1 MPENSRRTEGGFT
14 PRDFSPCG
22 ICLDRGEPI
31 LLSNPGRLFTY
42 FDQALPAIIEG
53 LVLPLY
59 GVGRRPIGTIW
70 IVSHDAQH
78 QFDQEHCRLMSRL
91 ADFSALAIER
101 VAARKT
107 LERNRAELTRIA
119 QDNSHL
125 AAIVAS
131 SGDAIIGEALSGKIT
146 SWNPG
151 ATWMFGYTAEEMIG
165 KPLALMQVP
174 GHDDDSLAILER
186 IRGGERVHNYETIR
200 RRKDGTI
207 LHVSLILSPIYDAE
221 GRLIGASKIARDI
234 TAAHLAADALRQSE
248 ARLQDLQTDLL
259 HVSRLSAMG
268 QIAAMMAHELNQ
280 PLSAIANYVNA
291 GRRLLTGGGP
301 EKLKK
306 LSDALERAA
315 EQAMWAGQIIG
326 ALRSFVTRAETK
338 KQPEP
343 VAEIVEEASR
353 LALISARRHGVRI
366 QLHLA
371 SNSDLVLVDR
381 IQIQQV
387 LLNLML
393 NAVEAM
399 VECDRREITIST
411 RSKGQTIEVSVTDT
425 GPGLAPEIS
434 AQLFQPFVSTKR
446 NGMGMGLS
454 ICRSI
459 IDAHNGDLWSEPNPG
474 EGTIFRFTLRA
485 A

>member
-1 MPENSRRTEGGFT
+1 MTT
-14 PRDFSPCG
+14 
-22 ICLDRGEPI
+22 
-31 LLSNPGRLFTY
+31 
-42 FDQALPAIIEG
+42 
-53 LVLPLY
+53 
-59 GVGRRPIGTIW
+59 
-70 IVSHDAQH
+70 
-78 QFDQEHCRLMSRL
+78 
-91 ADFSALAIER
+91 
-101 VAARKT
+101 
-107 LERNRAELTRIA
+107 
-119 QDNSHL
+119 
-125 AAIVAS
+125 
-131 SGDAIIGEALSGKIT
+131 
-146 SWNPG
+146 
-151 ATWMFGYTAEEMIG
+151 TAWPFW
-165 KPLALMQVP
+165 K
-174 GHDDDSLAILER
+174 R

-207 LHVSLILSPIYDAE
+207 LHVSLTLSPIYDAE

-291 GRRLLTGGGP
+291 GRRLLTGGSP

-425 GPGLAPEIS
+425 GPGLAPEIRRSCSSPSCPQS
-434 AQLFQPFVSTKR
+434 ATAWGWDCPSAA
-446 NGMGMGLS
+446 
-454 ICRSI
+454 RSSMRI
-459 IDAHNGDLWSEPNPG
+459 T
-474 EGTIFRFTLRA
+474 GTCGANRTPVKARFFASL
-485 A
+485 

>member
-1 MPENSRRTEGGFT
+1 MTSSEESKSITADDLLITELLAQRPLRAPDLAAENEALYELGRLLIETPETLQKHFVELAFKLCGAGSAGISLLERSEPGAEIFRWTALAGKFASYEGGFT

-101 VAARKT
+101 AAARKT

-131 SGDAIIGEALSGKIT
+131 SGDAIMGEALSGKIT

-151 ATWMFGYTAEEMIG
+151 ATRMFGYTAEEMIG

-186 IRGGERVHNYETIR
+186 IRGGERVHNLRQY
-200 RRKDGTI
+200 
-207 LHVSLILSPIYDAE
+207 
-221 GRLIGASKIARDI
+221 
-234 TAAHLAADALRQSE
+234 TAART
-248 ARLQDLQTDLL
+248 ARSCTS
-259 HVSRLSAMG
+259 H
-268 QIAAMMAHELNQ
+268 
-280 PLSAIANYVNA
+280 
-291 GRRLLTGGGP
+291 
-301 EKLKK
+301 
-306 LSDALERAA
+306 
-315 EQAMWAGQIIG
+315 
-326 ALRSFVTRAETK
+326 
-338 KQPEP
+338 
-343 VAEIVEEASR
+343 
-353 LALISARRHGVRI
+353 
-366 QLHLA
+366 
-371 SNSDLVLVDR
+371 
-381 IQIQQV
+381 
-387 LLNLML
+387 
-393 NAVEAM
+393 
-399 VECDRREITIST
+399 
-411 RSKGQTIEVSVTDT
+411 
-425 GPGLAPEIS
+425 
-434 AQLFQPFVSTKR
+434 
-446 NGMGMGLS
+446 
-454 ICRSI
+454 
-459 IDAHNGDLWSEPNPG
+459 
-474 EGTIFRFTLRA
+474 
-485 A
+485 